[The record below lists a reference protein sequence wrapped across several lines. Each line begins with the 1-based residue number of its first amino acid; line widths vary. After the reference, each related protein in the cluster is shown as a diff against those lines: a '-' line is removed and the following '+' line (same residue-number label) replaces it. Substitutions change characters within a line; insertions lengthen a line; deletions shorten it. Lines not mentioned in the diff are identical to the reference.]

1 MDCPNIKQKEI
12 QSRLI
17 DVYWDFASLSNL
29 KFDADLQIDGLDRTN
44 LLNDIITVLGQ
55 MKINILNIHAD
66 ASDDGRALIK
76 LKIGVDDA
84 EHLNRAHI
92 GEVQASIWPQEMI
105 DECEKNNIHLL

>member
-12 QSRLI
+12 QNRLI
-17 DVYWDFASLSNL
+17 DVYWDFGSSLSNL

-76 LKIGVDDA
+76 LKIGVMM
-84 EHLNRAHI
+84 LNILNQKQLLILNVFIRI
-92 GEVQASIWPQEMI
+92 YDIKRV
-105 DECEKNNIHLL
+105 IH

>member
-1 MDCPNIKQKEI
+1 MVCPNITQKEF
-12 QSRLI
+12 QSRFI
-17 DVYWDFASLSNL
+17 DVYWDFASLSIL
-29 KFDADLQIDGLDRTN
+29 KFDADVQIDGLDRTN

-84 EHLNRAHI
+84 EHLNRAI
-92 GEVQASIWPQEMI
+92 ANLERIQGIYDIKRV
-105 DECEKNNIHLL
+105 IH

>member
-29 KFDADLQIDGLDRTN
+29 TFDGLDRTN

-84 EHLNRAHI
+84 EHLNRAI
-92 GEVQASIWPQEMI
+92 ANLERIQGIYEIKRV
-105 DECEKNNIHLL
+105 IH

>member
-44 LLNDIITVLGQ
+44 LLNDIIYGFRTNENQYFKYSCGC
-55 MKINILNIHAD
+55 I
-66 ASDDGRALIK
+66 R
-76 LKIGVDDA
+76 
-84 EHLNRAHI
+84 
-92 GEVQASIWPQEMI
+92 
-105 DECEKNNIHLL
+105 